1 MIREREEREEREKMI
16 RERREIEKMIR
27 ERREME
33 NMIRERERMEK
44 TIREREEREE
54 REEIEERERM
64 EKTIRE
70 REEIEERG
78 KTIRE
83 REREVREKITLLHNN
98 QIDYEYEN
106 IKIINERKMK
116 DILEKDEIE
125 TIKKILDNV
134 LVKKDKWEKRKK
146 MSDIKHNPSNIST
159 VPINIDELNEH
170 SKLLTENVNEVDNK
184 EHIITIKDYKDI
196 PDYDAKYKKN
206 EMKLNEDIKKHW
218 NKFKSYKWYILG
230 FAFVLFLNM

>member
-1 MIREREEREEREKMI
+1 
-16 RERREIEKMIR
+16 
-27 ERREME
+27 
-33 NMIRERERMEK
+33 
-44 TIREREEREE
+44 
-54 REEIEERERM
+54 M

-70 REEIEERG
+70 REEIEEREVME
-78 KTIRE
+78 KEIRE
-83 REREVREKITLLHNN
+83 REEMEKEIIERDERDKITLLHNN

-106 IKIINERKMK
+106 IKIINERKRK

-134 LVKKDKWEKRKK
+134 LVKKNKWEKRKK
-146 MSDIKHNPSNIST
+146 RSDIKHKPSNIST

-170 SKLLTENVNEVDNK
+170 SKLLNENVNEVDNK

-196 PDYDAKYKKN
+196 PDYDTKYKKN
-206 EMKLNEDIKKHW
+206 EIKLNEDIKKHW

-230 FAFVLFLNM
+230 FAFVLFINM